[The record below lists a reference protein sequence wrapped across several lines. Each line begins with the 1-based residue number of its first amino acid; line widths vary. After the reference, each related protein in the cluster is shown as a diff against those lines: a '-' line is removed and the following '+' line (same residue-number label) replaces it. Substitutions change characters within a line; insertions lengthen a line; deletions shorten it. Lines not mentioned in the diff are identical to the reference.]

1 MRAHALVELPTPG
14 EWTESGLTPDTS
26 RDGPLFEPV
35 VAPPEKRR
43 NLRLLTEDFLQP
55 AQSSPHNPYHQRDM
69 LSISIKFAVAAGNSE
84 TTTTPRSRLGTS
96 DGARLRRPW
105 TRALSTKCSPRPMPQ
120 RRYAKQRTCRCL
132 TTGGDRASA
141 WNTKTDAL
149 QVLFCTPT
157 SPSPTHHHSQK
168 PHPSSLP
175 KRGVGMGV
183 GWAYDPGKGP
193 PKTRAGHVLTPQ
205 CGGNSNH
212 PYEDNAKLTWQTSK
226 TGKTR
231 PTARAPQPPNPSGSP
246 VEVFDLIAL
255 WTHNYLWE

>member
-1 MRAHALVELPTPG
+1 
-14 EWTESGLTPDTS
+14 
-26 RDGPLFEPV
+26 
-35 VAPPEKRR
+35 
-43 NLRLLTEDFLQP
+43 
-55 AQSSPHNPYHQRDM
+55 M
-69 LSISIKFAVAAGNSE
+69 LSISIKFAVVAGNSE
-84 TTTTPRSRLGTS
+84 TTTTPRSRPGTS

-105 TRALSTKCSPRPMPQ
+105 TRALSTKCSPRPIPQ
-120 RRYAKQRTCRCL
+120 RQYAKQRTCRCL

-157 SPSPTHHHSQK
+157 SPSPTHHHSQN
-168 PHPSSLP
+168 
-175 KRGVGMGV
+175 GEWGMGV

-193 PKTRAGHVLTPQ
+193 PKTRAGHVLPPQ

-212 PYEDNAKLTWQTSK
+212 PYEDNAKSTWQTSK

-231 PTARAPQPPNPSGSP
+231 PTARAPQPPNPSGSS

-255 WTHNYLWE
+255 WTQLSTGINYCWTSDEPPGPAFIILIQQQPTRTQ

>member
-1 MRAHALVELPTPG
+1 VDPGTIDEVQSTTYTPA
-14 EWTESGLTPDTS
+14 TI
-26 RDGPLFEPV
+26 R
-35 VAPPEKRR
+35 K
-43 NLRLLTEDFLQP
+43 TEDMP
-55 AQSSPHNPYHQRDM
+55 MSNYGRCQS
-69 LSISIKFAVAAGNSE
+69 F
-84 TTTTPRSRLGTS
+84 RLEYQ
-96 DGARLRRPW
+96 D
-105 TRALSTKCSPRPMPQ
+105 
-120 RRYAKQRTCRCL
+120 RC
-132 TTGGDRASA
+132 TTGPF
-141 WNTKTDAL
+141 L
-149 QVLFCTPT
+149 Y
-157 SPSPTHHHSQK
+157 THIAQ

-193 PKTRAGHVLTPQ
+193 PKTRAGHVLPPQ

-212 PYEDNAKLTWQTSK
+212 PYEDNAKSTWQTSK